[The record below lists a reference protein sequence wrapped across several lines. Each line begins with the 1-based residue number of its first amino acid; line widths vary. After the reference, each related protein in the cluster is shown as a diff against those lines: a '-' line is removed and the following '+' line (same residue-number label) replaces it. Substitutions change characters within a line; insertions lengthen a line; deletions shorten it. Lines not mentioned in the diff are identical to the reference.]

1 MSYAFIPLNVKGNY
15 TIKELWE
22 LYLLDKA
29 SPEQVNNLFEQI
41 KSAGEDVD
49 HIAFIREAI
58 GKISEPLYKTDGLVI
73 DSILEAIISS
83 NDDLRASME
92 KYAVQT
98 PAVAP
103 VRFLR
108 KWIWAAASVILLAGI
123 GIYTWTYS
131 RRKPSQL
138 VISVNNADI
147 KPGKNGGI
155 LTLADGSQLA
165 LDSTGNG
172 VIATQNGA
180 RVLLKNGQ
188 IAYVPAAITTLS
200 TVYNTI
206 STPRGRQFS
215 LVLPDGTKAWL
226 NAASTLHYPTS
237 FTGDERKVEVTG
249 EVYFEVAKNARMPFR
264 VSVNNEVDIDVL
276 GTHFN
281 VEAYPDDATIST
293 TLLEGSV
300 IVSYLADPHE
310 PSSPRGRPVRLKPG
324 QQAQAF
330 STADTRYSSGEETIK
345 VLEADIDKTMAW
357 KNGLFFFDGAGLYE
371 VMHQIGRWYDIEIVI
386 EKGVRNSEFV
396 GKLTRDVTLDQL
408 LEGFKEFGIHY
419 RLEGRKL
426 TVLP

>member
-1 MSYAFIPLNVKGNY
+1 MKGSD

-22 LYLLDKA
+22 LFILDKA

-41 KSAGEDVD
+41 KSADEDVD
-49 HIAFIREAI
+49 HIAFIKEAI
-58 GKISEPLYKTDGLVI
+58 GKIPEPVHKTDGLVI
-73 DSILEAIISS
+73 NAILEAIISS
-83 NDDLRASME
+83 NDDLRASLD
-92 KYAVQT
+92 KYAVQP
-98 PAVAP
+98 PAAAP
-103 VRFLR
+103 VRPLR
-108 KWIWAAASVILLAGI
+108 KWIWAAASVILLTGI
-123 GIYTWTYS
+123 GMYTWTYN
-131 RRKPSQL
+131 RKKPL
-138 VISVNNADI
+138 PPVMSVNNADI

-165 LDSTGNG
+165 LDSVGNG

-188 IAYVPAAITTLS
+188 LAYVPVTTTTLS

-206 STPRGRQFS
+206 STPKARQFS

-226 NAASTLHYPTS
+226 NAASSLRYPTS
-237 FTGDERKVEVTG
+237 FTGNERKVEVTG
-249 EVYFEVAKNARMPFR
+249 EVYFEVAKNVRMPFR
-264 VSVNNEVDIDVL
+264 VSVNDQVDIDVL

-281 VEAYPDDATIST
+281 VEAYQDDAAIST
-293 TLLEGSV
+293 TLLEGS
-300 IVSYLADPHE
+300 INVSYLADPHQ
-310 PSSPRGRPVRLKPG
+310 PSSAHGRPVNLKPG
-324 QQAQAF
+324 QQAQ
-330 STADTRYSSGEETIK
+330 TIATGYTK

-419 RLEGRKL
+419 KLEGRKL

>member
-1 MSYAFIPLNVKGNY
+1 VKDNY
-15 TIKELWE
+15 TIEELWE
-22 LYLLDKA
+22 LFILDKA
-29 SPEQVNNLFEQI
+29 SPEQVDNLFEHI
-41 KSAGEDVD
+41 ISADEDVD
-49 HIAFIREAI
+49 HIAFIKKAI

-83 NDDLRASME
+83 NDDLRASLN
-92 KYAVQT
+92 KYVVQT

-103 VRFLR
+103 VRFLP

-123 GIYTWTYS
+123 GIYTWTYN
-131 RRKPSQL
+131 RKKPSHPMM
-138 VISVNNADI
+138 SVNNADI

-165 LDSTGNG
+165 LDSAGNG
-172 VIATQNGA
+172 MIATQNGA
-180 RVLLKNGQ
+180 RVLLKNGELV
-188 IAYVPAAITTLS
+188 YVPAATTTLS

-206 STPRGRQFS
+206 STPKGRQFS

-226 NAASTLHYPTS
+226 NAASTLHYPTF

-264 VSVNNEVDIDVL
+264 VSVNNQVAIDVL

-281 VEAYPDDATIST
+281 VEAYQDDATIST

-300 IVSYLADPHE
+300 DVSYLVAPHQ
-310 PSSPRGRPVRLKPG
+310 PSSAHGRPVKLKPG
-324 QQAQAF
+324 QQAQILA
-330 STADTRYSSGEETIK
+330 TGDTRYSSGEETIK
-345 VLEADIDKTMAW
+345 VLEADVDKTMAW
-357 KNGLFFFDGAGLYE
+357 KNGLFYFDGAGLYE
-371 VMHQIGRWYDIEIVI
+371 VMHQIERWYDIKIVI

-419 RLEGRKL
+419 KLEGRKL